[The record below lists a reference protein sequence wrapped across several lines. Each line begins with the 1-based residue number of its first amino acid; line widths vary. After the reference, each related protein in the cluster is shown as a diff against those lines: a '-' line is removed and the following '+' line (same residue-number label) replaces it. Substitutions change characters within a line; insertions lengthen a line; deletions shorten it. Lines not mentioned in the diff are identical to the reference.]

1 MEAHDVPDRLI
12 PPTWSPAQVIC
23 TTFASAAAAAGLLG
37 TVTTGRLI
45 SLGLV
50 VFSLLT
56 FVVVSARIPPR
67 RILGP
72 YLVLSGT
79 TLLQLSLLCRS
90 DVSASLS
97 HDGLL
102 SPDCAYGV
110 AEPPRLSSGAHTAAS
125 PSLGI
130 TRRFS
135 APARSAVSRMG

>member
-1 MEAHDVPDRLI
+1 VEAHDVPDRLI

-23 TTFASAAAAAGLLG
+23 TAFASAAAAAGLLG

-67 RILGP
+67 RIMGP

-110 AEPPRLSSGAHTAAS
+110 AGTAAVV
-125 PSLGI
+125 LGCAYC
-130 TRRFS
+130 RV
-135 APARSAVSRMG
+135 ALSRHHQAFFGASEVGGI